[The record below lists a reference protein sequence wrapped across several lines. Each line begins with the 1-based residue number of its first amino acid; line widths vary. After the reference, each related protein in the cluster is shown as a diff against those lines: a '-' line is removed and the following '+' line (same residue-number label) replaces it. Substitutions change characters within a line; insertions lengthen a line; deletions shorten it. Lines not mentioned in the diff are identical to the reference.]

1 VAVGWLWAASKA
13 APASAG
19 ERSRTAVPPVA
30 RSIAVSLKKGF
41 EGIGK
46 RYRSGSV
53 PPEHEGVPMSFEVP
67 SHVRPIRDAVESFVR
82 ERVEPAEPVLHEGGD
97 EAADLMARLQAD
109 AKAEGL
115 WALGHPKEL
124 GGGGLP
130 FMDYV
135 YVNEV
140 QGRSEFGQLA
150 LGTFTLQD
158 SIMLHKYA
166 SPRWRSE
173 YLDRLVQ
180 AEVWPSFA
188 MTEPEV
194 ASSDP
199 TQLRTTATLDG
210 DEWVIRGHKWFTTG
224 ANRAT
229 YTTVMCRTEDE
240 SVSPYLAYS
249 MIVVPTDTPGY
260 TIVRETPVL
269 GIRGGH
275 CEVVYDDVRVPAENL
290 LGPRGHGF
298 VIAQERL
305 GPGRIFHC
313 MRWLGQAQRAFELMC
328 QRLNSRTAFGEPL
341 AAKQLMQQH
350 VFESYAQIQSCRLL
364 TLHAAAAIDRGE
376 QARVEIGAIKVV
388 GARMLHDA
396 IDRAIQCYGAA
407 GLTDD
412 TPLSFMYRA
421 ARFGRIYDGPDE
433 VHVHTVARRILKQ
446 FRDGGV
452 WDFAGPLS

>member
-1 VAVGWLWAASKA
+1 MD
-13 APASAG
+13 
-19 ERSRTAVPPVA
+19 
-30 RSIAVSLKKGF
+30 F
-41 EGIGK
+41 
-46 RYRSGSV
+46 SV
-53 PPEHEGVPMSFEVP
+53 PE
-67 SHVRPIRDAVESFVR
+67 HVRGVRDEVEAFMR
-82 ERVEPAEPVLHEGGD
+82 ERVEPAEPALHEGGD
-97 EAADLMARLQAD
+97 EAWDLIREMQAE
-109 AKAEGL
+109 AKASGL
-115 WALGHPKEL
+115 WALGHPREL

-140 QGRSEFGQLA
+140 QGRSEFGQIA
-150 LGTFTLQD
+150 LGTYTLQD
-158 SIMLHKYA
+158 SIMLDRYA
-166 SPRWRSE
+166 SPEWRDL
-173 YLDRLVQ
+173 YLQRLV
-180 AEVWPSFA
+180 ASEVSPSFA

-199 TQLRTTATLDG
+199 TQLRTSAVLEG
-210 DEWVIRGHKWFTTG
+210 DEWVLNGHKWFTTG
-224 ANRAT
+224 ANRAA
-229 YTTVMCRTEDE
+229 YTTVMCRTEDDD
-240 SVSPYLAYS
+240 VSPYLAYS
-249 MIVVPTDTPGY
+249 MIIVPTDTPGY
-260 TIVRETPVL
+260 EIVRETPLL

-275 CEVVYDDVRVPAENL
+275 CEVRLTDVRVPASNL

-313 MRWLGQAQRAFELMC
+313 MRWLGQAQRAFELLC
-328 QRLNSRTAFGEPL
+328 DRLNSRVAFGEPL
-341 AAKQLMQQH
+341 AAKQLMQSH

-388 GARMLHDA
+388 GARMLHDV
-396 IDRAIQCYGAA
+396 IDMAIQAYGAA

-433 VHVHTVARRILKQ
+433 VHIHTVARRILKTA
-446 FRDGGV
+446 RDGGR
-452 WDFAGPLS
+452 WEFAR